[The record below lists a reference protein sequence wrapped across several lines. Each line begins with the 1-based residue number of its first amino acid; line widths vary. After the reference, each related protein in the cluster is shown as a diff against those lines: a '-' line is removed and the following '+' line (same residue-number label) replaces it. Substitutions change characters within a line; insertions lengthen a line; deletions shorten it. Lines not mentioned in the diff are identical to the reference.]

1 MSPEYG
7 RGMDRSSSNS
17 PSPEIL
23 RLLISSEVK
32 VSTKC
37 SAENFKNF
45 LVDPETKPL
54 ICSLASDAI
63 MSAICT
69 LILLKLVP
77 DIEACEALISIELPF
92 NNRSADMSVIF
103 GQPGM

>member
-7 RGMDRSSSNS
+7 KGIDRSSSNS

-23 RLLISSEVK
+23 KLLTSSEVK

-45 LVDPETKPL
+45 LVAPETKPL

-63 MSAICT
+63 MSEICT

-92 NNRSADMSVIF
+92 SNRSADMSVIF